1 MKKEHC
7 FKAVVGQAMPDVKQ
21 GKMFLPKHCQVK
33 PDLHK
38 GFTLIELLVVVLI
51 IGILAAVAVPQYQKA
66 VWKSRA
72 ANMRT
77 LMSSVAQAAN
87 AYILANGESPTS
99 FGELAVDVDNLTA
112 GNTPP
117 LGGTYWPAGITPTDW
132 VRYNDQFELLLSG
145 GNVIAHF
152 ITGKYKY
159 CGLMVSYSTGEW
171 KCREWVGSYSGDPGS
186 FCQKVMGSGPLA
198 ETKGSIRFYPM

>member
-1 MKKEHC
+1 MKNKRC
-7 FKAVVGQAMPDVKQ
+7 LSGCLDVKA
-21 GKMFLPKHCQVK
+21 
-33 PDLHK
+33 
-38 GFTLIELLVVVLI
+38 FTLIELLVVVLI

-77 LMSSVAQAAN
+77 LMSSVAQAVN

-99 FGELAVDVDNLTA
+99 FGELAVDIDSLTA

-117 LGGTYWPAGITPTDW
+117 LGGTYWSSDVTPTDW
-132 VRYNDQFELLLSG
+132 VRSNDQFEIVL
-145 GNVIAHF
+145 GNGSVISHF

-159 CGLMVSYSTGEW
+159 CGFIWRSTGEW
-171 KCREWVGSYSGDPGS
+171 NCREWVGYYQGDPGS

-198 ETKGSIRFYPM
+198 ETKGSVRFYPM